1 MSKPSY
7 NTTIGG
13 GDGNFPET
21 AWTQL
26 LDPAQKKA
34 VLDELCAKYWKP
46 LYCYLRRMGFDN
58 ERAKDLVQG
67 FLTEKVIDQEL
78 IRQVDRTKGK
88 LRTFLLTAIR
98 NYTINIVKKD
108 RHSMELDGI
117 AEYSEK
123 STDPEVIFD
132 RVWADELLKN
142 VLEEVIAECDKRGK
156 SVHWLLFRQWFLE
169 SSNDQQKNQM
179 KDLCSKYNIENA
191 AQAYHMIENI
201 KRRFRSILREHLR
214 SLVDS
219 EEEVETEIRSFIR
232 IFQ

>member
-1 MSKPSY
+1 
-7 NTTIGG
+7 
-13 GDGNFPET
+13 
-21 AWTQL
+21 
-26 LDPAQKKA
+26 
-34 VLDELCAKYWKP
+34 
-46 LYCYLRRMGFDN
+46 
-58 ERAKDLVQG
+58 
-67 FLTEKVIDQEL
+67 
-78 IRQVDRTKGK
+78 
-88 LRTFLLTAIR
+88 
-98 NYTINIVKKD
+98 
-108 RHSMELDGI
+108 MELDGI

-169 SSNDQQKNQM
+169 SSNDQQKTQM
-179 KDLCSKYNIENA
+179 KDLCSKYGIENA

-219 EEEVETEIRSFIR
+219 EEGVETEIRNFIR